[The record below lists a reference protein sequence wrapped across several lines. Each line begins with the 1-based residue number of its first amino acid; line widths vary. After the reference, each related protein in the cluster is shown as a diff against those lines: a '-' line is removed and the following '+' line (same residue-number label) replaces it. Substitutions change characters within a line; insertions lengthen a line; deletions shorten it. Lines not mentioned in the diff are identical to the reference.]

1 MPTTDEKKKSDE
13 GVEHERGLER
23 GLQQSDE
30 IHAQKE
36 GNGRRRDKNERKK
49 GIKAKNKCEE

>member
-1 MPTTDEKKKSDE
+1 MKKQNMKEAYRE
-13 GVEHERGLER
+13 GSGK
-23 GLQQSDE
+23 QQRDE

-49 GIKAKNKCEE
+49 GMKAKNSCEE

>member
-1 MPTTDEKKKSDE
+1 MPNKDEKKKSDE
-13 GVEHERGLER
+13 EVEHERGLER

-36 GNGRRRDKNERKK
+36 GNGRRRDKNELKK
-49 GIKAKNKCEE
+49 GMKTKNKCEE